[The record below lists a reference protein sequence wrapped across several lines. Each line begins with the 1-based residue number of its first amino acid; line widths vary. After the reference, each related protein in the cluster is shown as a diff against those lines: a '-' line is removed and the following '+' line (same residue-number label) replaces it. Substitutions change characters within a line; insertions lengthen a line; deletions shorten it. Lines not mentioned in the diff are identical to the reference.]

1 MTRSLVLTVVLAFSC
16 VGVAAGAFLAG
27 RSSGPDLT
35 VVARAGTSAGARSG
49 ARAGARSGHHAG
61 YRAGYEAGYKH
72 AYARAY
78 RTAYLH
84 GVGRS

>member
-49 ARAGARSGHHAG
+49 AQAGARAGRNSG
-61 YRAGYEAGYKH
+61 YRAGYEAGYRH
-72 AYARAY
+72 AYPQAY
-78 RTAYLH
+78 RTAYLRS
-84 GVGRS
+84 VGR